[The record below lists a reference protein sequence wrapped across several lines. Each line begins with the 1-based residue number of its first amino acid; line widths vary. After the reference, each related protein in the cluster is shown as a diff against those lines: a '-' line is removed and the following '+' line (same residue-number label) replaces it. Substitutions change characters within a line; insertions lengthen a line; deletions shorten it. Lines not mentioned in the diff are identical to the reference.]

1 VNPYITLPKVPILTG
16 RQDFIIERCR
26 GRKVLHLGCV
36 DTGLISERLA
46 SGEHMHQRLAVVAS
60 EIWGIDI
67 DEEGINILK
76 DYGFENLYVGDI
88 CYLEKIREIQGEE
101 FDVILATEVIEHLMN
116 PGLFLESVK
125 TIMIPNHTELIIS
138 VPNAFRIANLLKL
151 FFRNIEYIHPDHNY
165 WFSYYTITNLIRKS
179 GMEVKEVYVYS
190 LEERDL
196 LPEGIRF
203 FFAKRKGNPAKPQRA
218 EKSILTNLK
227 ELGDFIGSLPRR
239 LLVNYLYAKSSFWG
253 DGIIV
258 VCKRP
263 KP

>member
-1 VNPYITLPKVPILTG
+1 LPKVPILAG
-16 RQDFIIERCR
+16 RQDFIIERCS
-26 GRKVLHLGCV
+26 GKKVLHLGCV

-60 EIWGIDI
+60 ELWGIDI
-67 DEEGINILK
+67 DEEGIKILR
-76 DYGFENLYVGDI
+76 DYGFENLFVGDI
-88 CYLEKIREIQGEE
+88 CYLEKIREIQSEE

-116 PGLFLESVK
+116 PGLFLKSVK
-125 TIMIPNHTELIIS
+125 KIMIPNHTELIIS

-190 LEERDL
+190 LEDRDL
-196 LPEGIRF
+196 LPEGIRLF
-203 FFAKRKGNPAKPQRA
+203 KKKQLNYERK
-218 EKSILTNLK
+218 EKSASSKLK
-227 ELGDFIGSLPRR
+227 ELCDFIGSLPRR

-258 VCKRP
+258 VCKQP